1 MEKTVYI
8 DSLEELDR
16 FTKKLSKC
24 LKGDEVILLKGN
36 LAAGKTTFTRYLV
49 KNIDKSLE
57 DEVNSPTFTV
67 MNQYDT
73 EKFPVFHIDLY
84 RVKDFDFYDFLGEGV
99 IIIEWATEELFEELE
114 DIPVLFIEIET
125 VENKRIFKIKSKNA
139 DYLLECLEK

>member
-8 DSLEELDR
+8 NSLEELDK
-16 FTKKLSKC
+16 FAKKLSQC
-24 LKGDEVILLKGN
+24 LKGNEVILLKGN

-49 KNIDKSLE
+49 KNIDESLE

-67 MNQYDT
+67 MNQYET
-73 EKFPVFHIDLY
+73 EKFPIYHIDLY

-114 DIPVLFIEIET
+114 DIPVLFIDIKVT
-125 VENKRIFKIKSKNA
+125 DNKRIFNIKSKNA
-139 DYLLECLEK
+139 DYLLKCLD